1 LHVSAGVPFT
11 CTHLASRTA
20 MDSLCKPDPDF
31 AAGSLDSDDMD
42 DMMGLPHQLETQFS
56 AESCV
61 DFRPR
66 SSTWHCSDRP
76 AEQLGSVAP
85 LTVHCPQSPF
95 PSGLS
100 GTPELGPSA
109 ESSARHSPFHHSGGS
124 ARSSLSPRPSDGQ
137 PQHLHASSASQKRRN
152 AWGNQSY
159 ADLISQAIE
168 SSPHGRLTLSEIYDW
183 MIKNIS
189 YFGNKGDTNS
199 SAGWKNS
206 VRHNLSLHSK
216 FVRVQNEQTGKSSY
230 WTIDYGVRD
239 RASYRRRAAT
249 ADVTKSPEM
258 LKKRHAAVAAA
269 AAAAAA
275 TGRGNCRQ
283 ASGSGTGQMS
293 SSMSSD
299 AASPS
304 LMPAAVPMELQQP
317 QPMPPQ
323 ELQVADVL
331 HQLVPQDR
339 LLDPSQPIETLLI
352 ESLTDAV
359 LESCS
364 DGAATGVSVA
374 GREAANSGSEAAGDP
389 SLRNITTQLHLMTCR
404 HELSNCLPDIQEGG
418 EADGPSAMEEA
429 P

>member
-1 LHVSAGVPFT
+1 
-11 CTHLASRTA
+11 

-42 DMMGLPHQLETQFS
+42 DMIGLPHQLETQFS

-109 ESSARHSPFHHSGGS
+109 ESSARHSPFHHSAGS

-137 PQHLHASSASQKRRN
+137 WQHLHASSASQKRRN

-275 TGRGNCRQ
+275 ATGRGNCRQ

-364 DGAATGVSVA
+364 DGAATGVA
-374 GREAANSGSEAAGDP
+374 GREAANSGCEAAGDP